1 MFPRFYLIIYF
12 FTGIWRAKNMRK
24 MEKEGLSKVLKPF
37 FIKRFFLFCLLAT
50 LCQSTQL
57 LAQTE
62 VFKET
67 FDTDASMS
75 RFTILDVN
83 GDGEY

>member
-1 MFPRFYLIIYF
+1 
-12 FTGIWRAKNMRK
+12 MRDMK
-24 MEKEGLSKVLKPF
+24 KENLSKVLNSF
-37 FIKRFFLFCLLAT
+37 LIKRFFLFCLLAT

-75 RFTILDVN
+75 QFTILDVN
-83 GDGEY
+83 GDGEYWKYYTIED